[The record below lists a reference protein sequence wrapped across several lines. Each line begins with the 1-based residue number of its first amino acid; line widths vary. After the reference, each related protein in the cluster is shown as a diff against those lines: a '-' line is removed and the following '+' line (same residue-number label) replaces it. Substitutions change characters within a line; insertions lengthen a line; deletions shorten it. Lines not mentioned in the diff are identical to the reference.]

1 LSITAVANLE
11 EAEGHQHLA
20 GGTGV
25 GANKILPFG
34 CGGRGSRPP
43 DHLYIFNTKSYVL
56 THSLAPKIGITSVF
70 IKTPYALGEMKTVES
85 GCRMRPEGPRI
96 EAEGRNRVRVL
107 REGAASPTS

>member
-1 LSITAVANLE
+1 M
-11 EAEGHQHLA
+11 
-20 GGTGV
+20 GG
-25 GANKILPFG
+25 NKILPFR

-56 THSLAPKIGITSVF
+56 THSLAPKMGITSVF

-96 EAEGRNRVRVL
+96 EAEGRKRGRVL
-107 REGAASPTS
+107 GEGQQAPPAKGSGSDVNKTKFLRPRPKPN